1 MNKSNDDFKNLKE
14 FLMYYHT
21 SIRNVALTTTVS
33 FAALAYA
40 RYYKELSPLYGTSL
54 TFVSVMI
61 LFCSFTLNYLL
72 YSDVEIYKN
81 KFSELEKWQLINKI
95 FIAIHLITIFLA
107 MYTLYRALLDKRFK
121 GK

>member
-1 MNKSNDDFKNLKE
+1 
-14 FLMYYHT
+14 MYYHT

-40 RYYKELSPLYGTSL
+40 RYYKALSPLYGIAL

-61 LFCSFTLNYLL
+61 LFSSFTLNYLL
-72 YSDVEIYKN
+72 NNDVEIYKS

-107 MYTLYRALLDKRFK
+107 VYTLFRALLDKQFTAK
-121 GK
+121 